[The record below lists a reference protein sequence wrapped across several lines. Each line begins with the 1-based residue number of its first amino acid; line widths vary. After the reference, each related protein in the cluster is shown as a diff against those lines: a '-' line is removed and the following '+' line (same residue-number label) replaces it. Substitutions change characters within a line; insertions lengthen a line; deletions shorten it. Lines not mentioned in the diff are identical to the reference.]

1 MNKTKYTRAT
11 LKSRSMKPKNSLK
24 NRLLLKEFER
34 FLKKNNLK
42 FAKEVVFSK
51 IMTTKRKFRAD
62 YFIPKMEIIIE
73 INGGQYMNGRHN
85 RGGKGY
91 ENDLVKSNL
100 ANINGF
106 YYLQYT
112 YQQLSK
118 QLYASDLR
126 NIIIKSYE

>member
-1 MNKTKYTRAT
+1 MSKVKYSRAR
-11 LKSRSMKPKNSLK
+11 LKRSSVKPKNSLT
-24 NRLLLKEFER
+24 NILLLKEFEQ
-34 FLKKNNLK
+34 FLSKNNLQ
-42 FAKEVVFSK
+42 FSKEVVFSN
-51 IMTTKRKFRAD
+51 IMPTKRQFRAD
-62 YFIPKMEIIIE
+62 YFILKMRIIIE
-73 INGGQYMNGRHN
+73 INGGQYMTGRHN

-118 QLYASDLR
+118 QLYVKDLR
-126 NIIIKSYE
+126 TIITKSYE